1 MLIDIAFQ
9 GHSMSRW
16 VLSRP
21 GSSRFHELRDARSA
35 SELEKL
41 LEKEAGGA
49 LKQETT
55 EVPWDVPWDVPW
67 VSRNEAG

>member
-1 MLIDIAFQ
+1 
-9 GHSMSRW
+9 
-16 VLSRP
+16 
-21 GSSRFHELRDARSA
+21 
-35 SELEKL
+35 LEKL